1 MSGPIAAEY
10 LKVRTTRSV
19 AYTGLPAIALVVVVT
34 GALMTQVPEAEL
46 VGPLDGLPYF
56 TQIPMFVA
64 LFPFI
69 VGIRGFT
76 DEFRHSTMVGT
87 VVATPRRGRV
97 VIGKAVVSGVSGVL
111 IGALAGAVFL
121 GIAVPALILKGV
133 SFTVS
138 PESLRLLAAF
148 AAVCGLWAVI
158 GVGLGA
164 LVRNQLAAIVGAIL
178 WVLALENFA
187 AAIVPDAARY
197 LPGKAA
203 QALSQIREPWM
214 LTPWAA
220 AAVFASYALVALLV
234 GAAALQRRDVS

>member
-164 LVRNQLAAIVGAIL
+164 LVRSQVAAIVVAIL
-178 WVLALENFA
+178 WVLALENLA

-214 LTPWAA
+214 LSPWAA
-220 AAVFASYALVALLV
+220 APVFAGYALVALLV

>member
-1 MSGPIAAEY
+1 MSGSIAAEY

-19 AYTGLPAIALVVVVT
+19 AYTGLPAIILVAFVT
-34 GALMTQVPEAEL
+34 GALMTQVPHAEL
-46 VGPLDGLPYF
+46 VGPLDGLPF
-56 TQIPMFVA
+56 FKQIPMFVA

-87 VVATPRRGRV
+87 FVAAPRRGRV
-97 VIGKAVVSGVSGVL
+97 IIGKAVVFGVSGVL
-111 IGALAGAVFL
+111 IGALASAVFL
-121 GIAVPALILKGV
+121 GIAVPALTLKGV

-138 PESLRLLAAF
+138 PESLRLLATF

-164 LVRNQLAAIVGAIL
+164 LVGSQVAAIVGAIL

-187 AAIVPDAARY
+187 AAVFPDAARY

-203 QALSQIREPWM
+203 QALSQVREPWM
-214 LTPWAA
+214 LSPWAA
-220 AAVFASYALVALLV
+220 AAVFAAYALFALLV
-234 GAAALQRRDVS
+234 GAVTLHRRDVS

>member
-19 AYTGLPAIALVVVVT
+19 AYTGLPAIALVVFVT

-46 VGPLDGLPYF
+46 VGPLDGLPFF

-87 VVATPRRGRV
+87 VVATPRRGRI

-121 GIAVPALILKGV
+121 GIAVPALTLKGV

-138 PESLRLLAAF
+138 PESVRLLAAF

-164 LVRNQLAAIVGAIL
+164 LVRSQVAAIVGAIL

-187 AAIVPDAARY
+187 AAIFPDAARY

-214 LTPWAA
+214 LTPWPA
-220 AAVFASYALVALLV
+220 AAVFAGYALVVLLV

>member
-1 MSGPIAAEY
+1 MTGSIAAEY

-19 AYTGLPAIALVVVVT
+19 AYTGLPAIVLVVFVT
-34 GALMTQVPEAEL
+34 AALMTQVPEVEL
-46 VGPLDGLPYF
+46 AGPLDALPF
-56 TQIPMFVA
+56 FKQIPMFVA

-69 VGIRGFT
+69 MGIRAFT

-87 VVATPRRGRV
+87 LVATPRRGRV
-97 VIGKAVVSGVSGVL
+97 VVGKAVVFGASGIL
-111 IGALAGAVFL
+111 IGALAGAMFL
-121 GIAVPALILKGV
+121 GIAVPALTLKGV
-133 SFTVS
+133 PFAVS

-164 LVRNQLAAIVGAIL
+164 LVRSQVAAIVGAIL
-178 WVLALENFA
+178 WVLALENLASA
-187 AAIVPDAARY
+187 AFPAAARY

-203 QALSQIREPWM
+203 QALSQVPEPWM

-220 AAVFASYALVALLV
+220 AAVFAGYALVALLV
-234 GAAALQRRDVS
+234 GAVALQRRDVS

>member
-1 MSGPIAAEY
+1 MTGSIAAEY

-19 AYTGLPAIALVVVVT
+19 AYTGFPAIVFVVFVT
-34 GALMTQVPEAEL
+34 GALMTQVPDAEL
-46 VGPLDGLPYF
+46 VGPLDALPF
-56 TQIPMFVA
+56 FKQIPMFVA

-69 VGIRGFT
+69 VGIRAFT
-76 DEFRHSTMVGT
+76 DEFRLSTMAGT
-87 VVATPRRGRV
+87 FVATPRRGRV
-97 VIGKAVVSGVSGVL
+97 VIGKAVVFGVSGVL

-121 GIAVPALILKGV
+121 GITVPTLTLKGV

-138 PESLRLLAAF
+138 PESLRLLAMF

-164 LVRNQLAAIVGAIL
+164 VVRNQVGAIVGALL
-178 WVLALENFA
+178 WVLALENIA
-187 AAIVPDAARY
+187 AAVLPDAARY

-203 QALSQIREPWM
+203 QALSQVREPWM
-214 LTPWAA
+214 LSPWPA
-220 AAVFASYALVALLV
+220 AAVFAGYALVVLLV